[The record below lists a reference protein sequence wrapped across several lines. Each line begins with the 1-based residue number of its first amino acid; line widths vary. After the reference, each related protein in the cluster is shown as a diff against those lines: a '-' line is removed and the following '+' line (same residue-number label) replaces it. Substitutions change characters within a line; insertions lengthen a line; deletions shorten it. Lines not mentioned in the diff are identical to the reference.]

1 MPFLRRRG
9 INASESDM
17 RRHTV
22 LLDPA
27 SDFHTAP
34 PRSSEADEEQ
44 RPGSSVIPPI
54 ILEDTSMVGSGPNGN
69 TDNTGRPSTSADM
82 NDQDLTRLRSGD
94 ADLFDR
100 SISPPIQPESNKH
113 RRFSM
118 LRFRNASDSQL
129 SARIKQQQM
138 LDVADNPLP
147 LTQSTCCRSSTVVA
161 FPI

>member
-22 LLDPA
+22 LLDPT
-27 SDFHTAP
+27 DDVHTAP
-34 PRSSEADEEQ
+34 PRSSDAGEDQ
-44 RPGSSVIPPI
+44 RPGSSAIPPI
-54 ILEDTSMVGSGPNGN
+54 ILEDTSMVGTGANGN
-69 TDNTGRPSTSADM
+69 ADVAGRPSTSADM
-82 NDQDLTRLRSGD
+82 NDQDLTRLRSGGVD
-94 ADLFDR
+94 PFDR
-100 SISPPIQPESNKH
+100 SISPPVQPESNKH

-147 LTQSTCCRSSTVVA
+147 LTQSTCCYSSTVVA
-161 FPI
+161 FF